1 MAEVSSSSSSC
12 CLNLLDP
19 EPNDVAPRTQT
30 LTLTLD
36 SLPYWSNLSD
46 PQFPLNDLYS
56 SRRSTLL
63 IRSLPEDDDV
73 SDIDSIANA
82 ADLYARD
89 NQVNFVMDLFHQR
102 VDQSQVMGDAHLVCE
117 ALNDSLFGVIEGNL
131 DVGID
136 DALELD
142 LGLGLDLGFRVD
154 RHCFDGDESD
164 NCGFMVENC
173 AGGGDAASAAYD
185 DDDDDDDGFF
195 VGRRVS
201 RSESGQPR
209 STVSAGERVW
219 LSGFGSDDSDED
231 ENDLVLGIDLQS
243 ENDDYYGEL
252 DRVLEGDNHDDT
264 SVNVPLCWDSFQLE
278 DHREANE
285 DFEWE
290 EVDGRVDEREFLSM
304 FLDAEDERPPVS
316 VSVSPVIGPEEE
328 GSVVRVGGL
337 ENLGWQVLLNA
348 TNLETNPGLDDDGE
362 PYFGDHEDY
371 IHNADAE
378 YEMLFGQ
385 FADYDIMG
393 RPPAS
398 KSVVQNLPWVVMTQE
413 EVDNNN
419 ALCAVCKDDMNVG
432 EQGKLLP
439 CAHRYHRDCIVPW
452 LGIRNTCPVCR
463 YELPTDDADY
473 ERRRVQRASRSA

>member
-1 MAEVSSSSSSC
+1 MAEVSSSSSY
-12 CLNLLDP
+12 LNLLDP

-185 DDDDDDDGFF
+185 DDDDDDGFF
-195 VGRRVS
+195 CGAEGFEVRIR
-201 RSESGQPR
+201 PA
-209 STVSAGERVW
+209 TVHG
-219 LSGFGSDDSDED
+219 
-231 ENDLVLGIDLQS
+231 
-243 ENDDYYGEL
+243 
-252 DRVLEGDNHDDT
+252 
-264 SVNVPLCWDSFQLE
+264 
-278 DHREANE
+278 
-285 DFEWE
+285 
-290 EVDGRVDEREFLSM
+290 
-304 FLDAEDERPPVS
+304 
-316 VSVSPVIGPEEE
+316 
-328 GSVVRVGGL
+328 
-337 ENLGWQVLLNA
+337 
-348 TNLETNPGLDDDGE
+348 
-362 PYFGDHEDY
+362 
-371 IHNADAE
+371 
-378 YEMLFGQ
+378 
-385 FADYDIMG
+385 
-393 RPPAS
+393 
-398 KSVVQNLPWVVMTQE
+398 
-413 EVDNNN
+413 
-419 ALCAVCKDDMNVG
+419 
-432 EQGKLLP
+432 
-439 CAHRYHRDCIVPW
+439 
-452 LGIRNTCPVCR
+452 
-463 YELPTDDADY
+463 
-473 ERRRVQRASRSA
+473 